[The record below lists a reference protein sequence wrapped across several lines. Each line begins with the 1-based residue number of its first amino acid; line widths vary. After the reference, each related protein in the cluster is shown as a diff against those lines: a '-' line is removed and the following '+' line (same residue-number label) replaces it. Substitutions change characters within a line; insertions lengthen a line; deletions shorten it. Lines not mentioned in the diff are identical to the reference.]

1 MASGKAE
8 KRKREAEKRAYPN
21 RVRAASARSRPA
33 RQAHPPRR
41 LRLQVACGLTN
52 IRARRGERKKEGEC
66 ERTQWAFAAQ
76 GEACGC
82 GAPPQYIY
90 CKGCGASCCCSCL
103 DACSDKLEEDL
114 ALPGRRHLRVR
125 PHGVWDAFRGHAWRR
140 DAPEFAAL
148 RRCDATAD
156 GCVGHWDTECPCCV
170 RQSLDT
176 LEEEA
181 PEVEVEVEPAML
193 LSLSSL
199 SLSPLSLSSLFFFHL
214 LLPHCKNA
222 AEFCESV

>member
-82 GAPPQYIY
+82 GAYFT
-90 CKGCGASCCCSCL
+90 
-103 DACSDKLEEDL
+103 
-114 ALPGRRHLRVR
+114 LRG
-125 PHGVWDAFRGHAWRR
+125 PDGPWA
-140 DAPEFAAL
+140 E
-148 RRCDATAD
+148 AD
-156 GCVGHWDTECPCCV
+156 GRCPN
-170 RQSLDT
+170 
-176 LEEEA
+176 
-181 PEVEVEVEPAML
+181 P
-193 LSLSSL
+193 
-199 SLSPLSLSSLFFFHL
+199 PLGVLAVL
-214 LLPHCKNA
+214 
-222 AEFCESV
+222 V